1 MKVIIYICFIL
12 LLHTWINVP
21 FILDIS
27 CEGLSLL
34 PLTSKGV
41 YKIFIYK
48 LIPYQQGCVLSL
60 LIKFDITSQ
69 KGEKELK
76 GIFLI

>member
-1 MKVIIYICFIL
+1 MKVIIVMCFIF

-27 CEGLSLL
+27 CEGLFHL

-41 YKIFIYK
+41 YKDIY
-48 LIPYQQGCVLSL
+48 L
-60 LIKFDITSQ
+60 
-69 KGEKELK
+69 
-76 GIFLI
+76 

>member
-1 MKVIIYICFIL
+1 MKVIIDICFIL

-27 CEGLSLL
+27 REGLPLL

-41 YKIFIYK
+41 YKDIY
-48 LIPYQQGCVLSL
+48 L
-60 LIKFDITSQ
+60 
-69 KGEKELK
+69 
-76 GIFLI
+76 

>member
-1 MKVIIYICFIL
+1 MKVIIVMCSIL

-27 CEGLSLL
+27 CEGLFLF

-41 YKIFIYK
+41 YKDIY
-48 LIPYQQGCVLSL
+48 L
-60 LIKFDITSQ
+60 
-69 KGEKELK
+69 
-76 GIFLI
+76 

>member
-1 MKVIIYICFIL
+1 MKVIIVMCFIL

-27 CEGLSLL
+27 CEGLFFL

-41 YKIFIYK
+41 YKDIY
-48 LIPYQQGCVLSL
+48 L
-60 LIKFDITSQ
+60 
-69 KGEKELK
+69 
-76 GIFLI
+76 

>member
-1 MKVIIYICFIL
+1 MKVIIDMWFIL

-21 FILDIS
+21 FVLDIP

-41 YKIFIYK
+41 YKDVY
-48 LIPYQQGCVLSL
+48 L
-60 LIKFDITSQ
+60 
-69 KGEKELK
+69 
-76 GIFLI
+76 